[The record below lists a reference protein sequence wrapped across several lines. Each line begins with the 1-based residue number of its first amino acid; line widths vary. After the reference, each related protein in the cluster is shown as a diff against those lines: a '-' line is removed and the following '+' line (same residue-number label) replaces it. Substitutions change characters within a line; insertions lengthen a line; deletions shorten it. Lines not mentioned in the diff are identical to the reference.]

1 MITTGSHARLF
12 LDDLCQEVVTKAHYL
27 RCFAD
32 EMDQIDAAIA
42 DKKAELAALHP
53 QIAVAQRELERVHN
67 ELKKIKGMLAEE
79 TQARRDWVA

>member
-12 LDDLCQEVVTKAHYL
+12 LDDLCREIIAKADYL